1 MDSGTILRVIFAVI
15 IFINQAISMTDIPDF
30 GNDTANLIYKIVSY
44 IFSILA
50 LAINTWYN
58 NDFTET
64 ASKYT
69 AMMRQ
74 AKAEEEDGYEGERF
88 FDDLYTDDDEEEDD
102 E

>member
-1 MDSGTILRVIFAVI
+1 MDNGTILRTVFAVVVA
-15 IFINQAISMTDIPDF
+15 INQALSMSEIPDF
-30 GNDTANLIYKIVSY
+30 GNEKANFIYKVVSF

-58 NDFTET
+58 NDYTEE
-64 ASKYT
+64 ASYYT
-69 AMMRQ
+69 SLMRQ

-88 FDDLYTDDDEEEDD
+88 FDDLYADDEEEDD